1 MDTSLPTLRTLSILA
16 NPVDLPRFD
25 DDALWRQ
32 FCTSLSSFQARG
44 SLICERLQ
52 PASASTLRNSL
63 SAVSWNVLHFIV
75 HGQERAAAHYGTV
88 ALQTSDGRAGNI
100 TGQALAALLA
110 PSSSL
115 SLVVIQSAC
124 EGPLCFRTV
133 ADELIARGVPGVLIA
148 PRFSPQSQNVFLA
161 RLYGGLLQGFNTRQ
175 LTDYIAAAHFADAA
189 TFELVHILSRDPERP
204 LFAAPA
210 VPGAVT
216 PVPTAPPA
224 GAPISVPLPSAP
236 APAVPSWQQILQ
248 EKLDA
253 EAFDVFLCHNSA
265 DKPTVRRIGQQLKE
279 AGILPWI
286 DVEQLP
292 PGLPWQPLLEQQIKN
307 IRSAAVCVGAAG
319 IGPWQQREM
328 YGFLN
333 AFVKRGAPVIPLLL
347 PDAPSAPELPVFLS
361 EMTWVDFRSRD
372 SDPLKRLIWGI
383 TGKRPDF

>member
-16 NPVDLPRFD
+16 NPSDLPRYD

-32 FCTSLSSFQARG
+32 FCGSLHSFQAHG
-44 SLICERLQ
+44 SIICERLQ
-52 PASASTLRNSL
+52 PASSNALRNSL
-63 SAVSWNVLHFIV
+63 SSAPWNVLHFIV
-75 HGQERAAAHYGTV
+75 HGQERAAAHYGTI

-100 TGQALAALLA
+100 TAQALAALLT
-110 PSSSL
+110 PCSSL
-115 SLVVIQSAC
+115 ALVVIQSAC

-133 ADELIARGVPGVLIA
+133 ADELVARGVAGVLIA
-148 PRFSPQSQNVFLA
+148 PRFSEQSQNLFLT
-161 RLYGGLLQGFNTRQ
+161 RLYGGLLQGLNSRQ
-175 LTDYIAAAHFADAA
+175 LADYIVAAHSADAA
-189 TFELVHILSRDPERP
+189 SFELIHILSRDRESP
-204 LFAAPA
+204 LFAVPAASNAAPA
-210 VPGAVT
+210 
-216 PVPTAPPA
+216 
-224 GAPISVPLPSAP
+224 APIAAPQASTAVAAAPL
-236 APAVPSWQQILQ
+236 WQEILQ
-248 EKLDA
+248 KKIDA

-292 PGLPWQPLLEQQIKN
+292 PGQPWQPLLEQQIRN

-347 PDAPSAPELPVFLS
+347 PDALSAPELPIFLA
-361 EMTWVDFRSRD
+361 EMTWVDFRSQD
-372 SDPLKRLIWGI
+372 SEPLKRLIWGI

>member
-1 MDTSLPTLRTLSILA
+1 MDNSLPTLRTLSILA
-16 NPVDLPRFD
+16 NPADLPRFD
-25 DDALWRQ
+25 DDALWSQ
-32 FCTSLSSFQARG
+32 FCASLSSFQARG
-44 SLICERLQ
+44 TLICERLQ
-52 PASASTLRNSL
+52 PASANTLRNSL
-63 SAVSWNVLHFIV
+63 SSVPWNVLHFIV
-75 HGQERAAAHYGTV
+75 HGQERAAAHYGTI

-110 PSSSL
+110 PCSSL
-115 SLVVIQSAC
+115 TLVVIQSAC

-133 ADELIARGVPGVLIA
+133 ADELVTRGIPAVVIA
-148 PRFSPQSQNVFLA
+148 PRFSQQSQNVFLA
-161 RLYGGLLQGFNTRQ
+161 RLYGGLLRGFNSKQ
-175 LTDYIAAAHFADAA
+175 LTDYIVAAHLADAA

-204 LFAAPA
+204 LVAVPAVSIAPA
-210 VPGAVT
+210 A
-216 PVPTAPPA
+216 
-224 GAPISVPLPSAP
+224 APISVPPPTTPVP
-236 APAVPSWQQILQ
+236 AAPSWQQILQ

-279 AGILPWI
+279 VGILPWI

-292 PGLPWQPLLEQQIKN
+292 PGQPWQPLLEQQIKN

-333 AFVKRGAPVIPLLL
+333 AFVQRGAPVIPLLL
-347 PDAPSAPELPVFLS
+347 PNAPLTPELPIFLA
-361 EMTWVDFRSRD
+361 EMTWVDFRSQE
-372 SDPLKRLIWGI
+372 SEPLKRLIWGI